1 MDLYGVW
8 RIFDYGGQILYFI
21 KLILF
26 LWVCQYLE
34 AFIRRCYLK
43 KVLLK
48 ILQNSQENS
57 ESSLKMRPQHKCF
70 LVNFAKFLRTAFFIE
85 HLRWLLLNLSSC
97 FYIFA
102 EETVLSQLLS
112 PFFSERFF
120 PVSLIWRWYVF
131 DRHKKYLQ
139 YEWSRKVECCPQLL
153 IYKVLMHT
161 LIVWH
166 NNDHNDRILNT
177 FAIFNEKF
185 YWKLIQV
192 EWCER
197 VSCFHVVSL
206 TSSLNSL

>member
-1 MDLYGVW
+1 MLFKKGVLKN
-8 RIFDYGGQILYFI
+8 FAEFTGKLGVFI
-21 KLILF
+21 KNETPTQVFPCEFCEIFKNSFFYRTPPMTTSESFILF
-26 LWVCQYLE
+26 LH
-34 AFIRRCYLK
+34 IRWRNCP
-43 KVLLK
+43 
-48 ILQNSQENS
+48 
-57 ESSLKMRPQHKCF
+57 ESIAIS
-70 LVNFAKFLRTAFFIE
+70 
-85 HLRWLLLNLSSC
+85 
-97 FYIFA
+97 
-102 EETVLSQLLS
+102 
-112 PFFSERFF
+112 FFSERFF

-139 YEWSRKVECCPQLL
+139 YEWSRKVECCPQLH

-206 TSSLNSL
+206 TSLLNSL